1 MIVKINAD
9 VYAYYEYQ
17 CPSYRIW
24 VDDTLY
30 NEREFWTDCLSN
42 YIQEEMHVD
51 LEPGMHSLTIEK
63 ISSPHAKIWIEKAVV
78 ETENKNRSGK
88 TRGAREGSGLGIR
101 GYSGVPKCPTV
112 EPIPA
117 RFTFF

>member
-78 ETENKNRSGK
+78 ETEK
-88 TRGAREGSGLGIR
+88 TTEIFNFAINPDDKQTIKFLIN
-101 GYSGVPKCPTV
+101 
-112 EPIPA
+112 
-117 RFTFF
+117 